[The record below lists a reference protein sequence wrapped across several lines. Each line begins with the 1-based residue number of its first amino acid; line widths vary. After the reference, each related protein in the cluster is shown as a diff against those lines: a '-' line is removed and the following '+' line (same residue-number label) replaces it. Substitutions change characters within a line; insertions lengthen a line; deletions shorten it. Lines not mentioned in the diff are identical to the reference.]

1 MKVAIQNGSNS
12 GAEGITHRHL
22 PIPQLGTTVVCT
34 FALFNM
40 PLHVLD
46 AEHGHEAIFLR
57 ASPSLSRLSR
67 DISWGP
73 CSIAVP
79 SSSPLNGPADV
90 WLRIPRYDEH
100 SARRWCSRHNASF
113 LAAWPSTSQHALTGF
128 GFRVA
133 GFSRYRYV
141 ESDDDPAEGEGE
153 GEYADTELTASARR
167 RARTHAAG
175 RTPVRPAAR
184 RASPGRTPARK
195 IVPASTSRARLTPSV
210 ALYDSDDDEEDENDD
225 AVEET
230 DGEGPESDGVDDSV
244 AITDPFRPT
253 AWGAGVDAPKLSK
266 LRAALFDEPLAYG
279 KMGLGENVYAGVG
292 EPQREDE
299 DVAMEDIP
307 GEYDD
312 PEDELYNMFDPSPR
326 REGDQQGESDAR
338 PEAGDFV
345 IDGEMRPRR
354 PMADAFFPSTSLPFP
369 TVEGS
374 VSAGKEGITT
384 DKGLMLG
391 RSTRVSFSHSGLLVR
406 PCYGVSEGD
415 AFATPGFVTDVANL
429 YVGSADVPR
438 ESLSKMLRVHCGAW
452 FAAIAADDK
461 EVEKGASVRTPTLK
475 DSFVYPEVADA
486 TIEQFIEELKVC
498 HEEGGD
504 VNALHAQVAL
514 SMLLALYKKEN
525 DLAFGGGDTLLKRVA
540 LWAGGPAGTAFDEE
554 NNCRATGLRSALISL
569 TLGNIEEAVATAT
582 RTGHLRLALVIAR
595 ALESPKDD
603 LRADAEAQLATYG
616 LSLRREESG
625 YTRQDEESNNWQWDD
640 ILDECP
646 DDAAVSVD
654 ERMILLVLAGHVA
667 PVARYMELSWYRLF
681 IMEFFHGAGSS
692 DLTQA
697 ERVSAAVEATSASE
711 ISTLAPHGCAQN
723 LDVVYHLLRLY
734 ADPTASYSLTSGVYA
749 NGSFG
754 SVYSPLDA
762 RFSWLT
768 YQILTAVIHQASTT
782 NAPQVLADEFSSQ
795 LRATGLHLWSY
806 YVLCSGSARADVMKS
821 ALIRDWPN
829 MESDF
834 VEWIPAHGLESAKN
848 APTPGREDKIEG
860 QKFEDVAGQLGAEQ
874 FLEEVLGV
882 PREWIAEAKAVAAH
896 VKGEHLEEC
905 KHWIATGTEDG
916 ASRAHKVLTT
926 QVFPDMVSCR
936 DSSRYGEVV
945 EVLRHLEAS
954 KHVAD
959 WSISGGLILNYLEY
973 VVGVPK
979 VKRQPLVVYRGMVN
993 LVRSWAARA
1002 TTPEQHH
1009 TATVIADGIAAAE
1022 RAQLFH
1028 AEAADRD
1035 IVLDQVVEDLERL
1048 PCSRGVKLR
1057 AAGEYK
1063 IEAQHGRAVALR
1075 FSAAYPPYARY
1086 MDQIEAADVQN

>member
-1 MKVAIQNGSNS
+1 
-12 GAEGITHRHL
+12 
-22 PIPQLGTTVVCT
+22 
-34 FALFNM
+34 M

-46 AEHGHEAIFLR
+46 AEHGHKAIFLH
-57 ASPSLSRLSR
+57 ASASLSLLSHHV
-67 DISWGP
+67 SWGP

-90 WLRIPRYDEH
+90 WLRVPRFDEH
-100 SARRWCSRHNASF
+100 AARRWCERHNATF
-113 LAAWPSTSQHALTGF
+113 LAAWPATSEEAPTGF
-128 GFRVA
+128 GFRVT

-141 ESDDDPAEGEGE
+141 ESDDDPEGEE
-153 GEYADTELTASARR
+153 GEHADTEKTASERR

-184 RASPGRTPARK
+184 RTSPGRTPVRK
-195 IVPASTSRARLTPSV
+195 TATAPTPRARLTPSV
-210 ALYDSDDDEEDENDD
+210 ALYDSDEDEEEDDE

-244 AITDPFRPT
+244 AMVDPFRPT
-253 AWGAGVDAPKLSK
+253 AWGAGVDAPQLSK

-279 KMGLGENVYAGVG
+279 KMGYGEGAYAG
-292 EPQREDE
+292 EPQREEE
-299 DVAMEDIP
+299 DVAMEDIHM

-312 PEDELYNMFDPSPR
+312 PEDERYNMFDPSPR
-326 REGDQQGESDAR
+326 REGDRQGEVDAR

-354 PMADAFFPSTSLPFP
+354 QMADAFFPPTSLPFP

-374 VSAGKEGITT
+374 IAAGKEGITS

-452 FAAIAADDK
+452 FASVTADDK
-461 EVEKGASVRTPTLK
+461 QAEKGPPVRVPTLK

-486 TIEQFIEELKVC
+486 TIEQFIEELKFC

-514 SMLLALYKKEN
+514 WMLLALYKKEN

-554 NNCRATGLRSALISL
+554 SNCRATGLRSALISL
-569 TLGNIEEAVATAT
+569 SLGNIEEAVSTAT
-582 RTGHLRLALVIAR
+582 RAGHLRLALLIAR

-616 LSLRREESG
+616 LSLRREEDDLDV
-625 YTRQDEESNNWQWDD
+625 RQDDEANSWQWDD
-640 ILDECP
+640 ILEECP
-646 DDAAVSVD
+646 NDAAVSVD
-654 ERMILLVLAGHVA
+654 ERMILLVLSGHVA
-667 PVARYMELSWYRLF
+667 PVARYLGLSWYRLF

-697 ERVSAAVEATSASE
+697 ERVSAAVEAISASE
-711 ISTLAPHGCAQN
+711 ISTGAPHGCTQD

-749 NGSFG
+749 NGSCG

-768 YQILTAVIHQASTT
+768 YQILTAVIPQASTP
-782 NAPQVLADEFSSQ
+782 NALQVLADEFSSQ
-795 LRATGLHLWSY
+795 LRAAGLHLWSY
-806 YVLCSGSARADVMKS
+806 YVLGSGSAPPDVMKS
-821 ALIRDWPN
+821 ALIREWPS

-834 VEWIPAHGLESAKN
+834 VEWIPAHGLESATSRPKRD
-848 APTPGREDKIEG
+848 GEDTVAS
-860 QKFEDVAGQLGAEQ
+860 QKFEDVAGQLGAEL

-896 VKGEHLEEC
+896 VEGDHLEEC

-916 ASRAHKVLTT
+916 ASRAHEVLTN
-926 QVFPDMVSCR
+926 QVFPDMVSYR

-993 LVRSWAARA
+993 LVRSWATRA

-1028 AEAADRD
+1028 AKAEDRD
-1035 IVLDQVVEDLERL
+1035 TMLEQVVEDLERL
-1048 PCSRGVKLR
+1048 PCSRGAKLR

-1063 IEAQHGRAVALR
+1063 IEAEHGRVIALR
-1075 FSAAYPPYARY
+1075 FSASYPPYARF
-1086 MDQIEAADVQN
+1086 MDPVEAVEG